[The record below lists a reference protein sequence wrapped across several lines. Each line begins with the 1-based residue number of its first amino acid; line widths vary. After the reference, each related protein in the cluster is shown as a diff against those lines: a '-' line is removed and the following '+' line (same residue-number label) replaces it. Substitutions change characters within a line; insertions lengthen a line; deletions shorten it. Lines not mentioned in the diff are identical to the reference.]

1 MEMTHYFRRL
11 PPKEF
16 QEKMER
22 VRNLSTLTL
31 VDLDVVLAELAFKH
45 MKRYAQIGVGGG
57 IA

>member
-1 MEMTHYFRRL
+1 MTHYFRRL